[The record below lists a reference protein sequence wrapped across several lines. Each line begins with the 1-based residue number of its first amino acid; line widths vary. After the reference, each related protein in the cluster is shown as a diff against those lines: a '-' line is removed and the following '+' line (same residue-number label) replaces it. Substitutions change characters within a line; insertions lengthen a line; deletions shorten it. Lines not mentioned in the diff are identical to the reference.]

1 MKKSIFLGG
10 MVASFALS
18 IATPVYAGA
27 DKSAFSIKTPIEKIA
42 ANPAAKAVI
51 EHELPGFM
59 THPLYEQFKT
69 MSLEALEAMFPDA
82 VPHERVEAVDAAL
95 KAIPA
100 DAAAQTASTTATG
113 AAAAD
118 PATTSTAAP
127 PPATAP
133 APTPSPAPATTPQ

>member
-1 MKKSIFLGG
+1 MRKSVFLGG
-10 MVASFALS
+10 MIASLVLS
-18 IATPVYAGA
+18 IATPAYAGG

-100 DAAAQTASTTATG
+100 DAATQSAPAS

-118 PATTSTAAP
+118 PAITTSP
-127 PPATAP
+127 AP
-133 APTPSPAPATTPQ
+133 ASTPTPTPAPSPAPATTPQ